1 MTQIVIDT
9 SFGLI
14 KLMFDNHE
22 LVRVEQAQSKQ
33 SRGHISN
40 DVLQPVIDC
49 IEGRRDG
56 LGIPVK
62 LEGSNFQLKV
72 WEVMRLVPF
81 GEVIT
86 YSELAKRAGNV
97 RATRAA
103 ASACGQNPCAIIV
116 PCHRIVRRDY
126 RLGGFFWGM
135 EAKKTLLQREGLR
148 IQGDQ
153 IIVSH
158 HP

>member
-1 MTQIVIDT
+1 MTRIVINT

-14 KLMFDNHE
+14 KLIFDNHE
-22 LVRVEQAQSKQ
+22 LVRVGQAQSKQ
-33 SRGHISN
+33 PSGRISS
-40 DVLQPVIDC
+40 DVLQPIIDC

-56 LGIPVK
+56 LGIPIK
-62 LEGSNFQLKV
+62 LEGSDFQLKV
-72 WEVMRLVPF
+72 WEAMRLVPS
-81 GEVIT
+81 GEVIS

-135 EAKKTLLQREGLR
+135 ETKKTLLQREGLR

-153 IIVSH
+153 IIDPH